1 MKKPKRDSSFH
12 RLKLLFIGK
21 ARDVNDNRI
30 FQHLTLIAFFAWIGL
45 GSDGLSSSCY
55 GPDEAYRFLGEYHR
69 LAMFIG
75 LAIVLTIVIISTS
88 YSQIIKLFPS
98 GGGGYKVATKLLSP
112 GLGMISGCALI
123 VDYVLT
129 IAMSVAAGSD
139 AIFSFLPPFYQ
150 QFKIF
155 LALFGVLIL
164 IILNLRGIKESV
176 FSLMPIFIIFVAMHA
191 FLILYSFFR
200 HSVMIPE
207 LYSDSMIDFRHAS
220 QSLGWSGVMI
230 LMLRSYS
237 MGAGTY
243 TGLEAVSNSVP
254 ILKEPRVRTGLI
266 TMRYMAVSLSVMVV
280 GLMFSY
286 TFYKVTP
293 SPFKTMN
300 ASLLEAMTAG
310 WGKSWALGFILVTL
324 LSEAALLFIAAQ
336 TGFLDGPRVMSSMA
350 GDNWFPRK
358 FAVLSDRLVT
368 QNGILF
374 MGVLALLFL
383 IATKGSVGILVI
395 LYSINVFITFAL
407 SQAGM
412 VRHWWMERIADKRW
426 IGKLLING
434 VGLVI
439 TIFILAMV
447 IITKFREGG
456 WITLL
461 ITSAMIFLVSRI
473 RKHYQRVE
481 KMVIRFN
488 NKMFAQMDEVLA
500 ERKSPIPRHPKYDP
514 EGRTA
519 VLCVNGYNGTGIAAF
534 NTILKDFPDYKNF
547 IFLEVGIVDSGN
559 FKGIGELYNLEA
571 QVKEGLYEYRKLA
584 EALGFYAEISY
595 SIGTDVADEIK
606 ELSKK
611 IKIKY
616 PEAIFFIGQFIL
628 PKTTAFQ
635 RMLHN
640 QAQLAIQNRLAH
652 KGFILVMIPVRAYL
666 HLEQ

>member
-1 MKKPKRDSSFH
+1 MKKPAKESPFK

-55 GPDEAYRFLGEYHR
+55 GPDEAYRFLGGYHR
-69 LAMFIG
+69 LSIFIA
-75 LAIVLTIVIISTS
+75 LAIVVTIIIISTS

-98 GGGGYKVATKLLSP
+98 GGGGYKVASKLLSP
-112 GLGMISGCALI
+112 QLGMVSGCALI

-129 IAMSVAAGSD
+129 ISMSVAAGAD
-139 AIFSFLPPFYQ
+139 AIFSFLPVSYHPY
-150 QFKIF
+150 KIF
-155 LALFGVLIL
+155 FALAGVLVL
-164 IILNLRGIKESV
+164 IVMNLRGIKESV
-176 FSLMPIFIIFVAMHA
+176 FSLMPIFIVFVAMHV

-200 HSVMIPE
+200 HSVMLPE
-207 LYSDSMIDFRHAS
+207 LYTDSVRDFQDAGK
-220 QSLGWSGVMI
+220 SLGFAGVMV

-243 TGLEAVSNSVP
+243 TGLEAVSNSIP
-254 ILKEPRVRTGLI
+254 ILKEPRVKTGLT

-286 TFYKVTP
+286 TFFNVTP
-293 SPFKTMN
+293 SPLKTMN

-310 WGKSWALGFILVTL
+310 WNKGLASTFMYVTL
-324 LSEAALLFIAAQ
+324 ISEAALLMIAAQ

-350 GDNWFPRK
+350 ADNWFPRK

-368 QNGILF
+368 QNGIIF
-374 MGVLALLFL
+374 MGATALVFL
-383 IATKGSVGILVI
+383 VATKASVGILVI

-412 VRHWWMERIADKRW
+412 VRHWWLVRITDKGW
-426 IGKLLING
+426 IRRMLINSI
-434 VGLVI
+434 GLII
-439 TIFILAMV
+439 TVFILAMV
-447 IITKFREGG
+447 VVTKFREGG
-456 WITLL
+456 WITIL
-461 ITSAMIFLVSRI
+461 ITSALIYLVVSI
-473 RKHYQRVE
+473 KKHYRRVE
-481 KMVIRFN
+481 KMVVRFN
-488 NKMFAQMDEVLA
+488 NKMFTQIDREIA
-500 ERKSPIPRHPKYDP
+500 ECKKLPARRPRFKPKA
-514 EGRTA
+514 RTA
-519 VLCVNGYNGTGIAAF
+519 VLCVNSYNGTGIAAF
-534 NTILKDFPDYKNF
+534 KSILSDFPQYENF

-571 QVKEGLYEYRKLA
+571 QVKENLLEYKHMA
-584 EALGFYAEISY
+584 ESLGYYAEISY

-611 IKIKY
+611 IKLKH
-616 PEAIFFIGQFIL
+616 PECVFFIGQFIL
-628 PKTTAFQ
+628 PRTTALQ
-635 RMLHN
+635 RVLHN

-652 KGFILVMIPVRAYL
+652 KGFILVMIPVRAYI
-666 HLEQ
+666 HLEG